1 MHWGLVKAI
10 VVLPGTVLV
19 FVPVIVLSI
28 AKNSR
33 FSHKFANP
41 EQILFWV
48 ALLAAI
54 VGLSLSLWTVA
65 LFMKYGKGTPAPWDP
80 PQKLVIRGPY
90 RYVRNPMITAVLFI
104 LLSESLVL
112 KSLPIAIWL
121 VVFFVGNAIY
131 FPLVEEKG
139 LEKRFGREYLEY
151 KAQVPRWLPRL
162 HAWSLGSNEQ
172 NRRKN

>member
-10 VVLPGTVLV
+10 IVLPGTVLV

-28 AKNSR
+28 AKNSK
-33 FSHKFANP
+33 FSHQFAGP
-41 EQILFWV
+41 DQILFWV

-54 VGLSLSLWTVA
+54 VGSSLSIWTVA
-65 LFMKYGKGTPAPWDP
+65 LFMKFGKGTPAPWDP

-104 LLSESLVL
+104 LIAESLIL

-121 VVFFVGNAIY
+121 VVFFVSNAIY
-131 FPLVEEKG
+131 FPSVEEKG
-139 LEKRFGREYLEY
+139 LEKRFGTDYLEY

-162 HAWSLGSNEQ
+162 HAWRQGSDDQ
-172 NRRKN
+172 NRRKS

>member
-1 MHWGLVKAI
+1 
-10 VVLPGTVLV
+10 
-19 FVPVIVLSI
+19 
-28 AKNSR
+28 
-33 FSHKFANP
+33 
-41 EQILFWV
+41 
-48 ALLAAI
+48 
-54 VGLSLSLWTVA
+54 
-65 LFMKYGKGTPAPWDP
+65 
-80 PQKLVIRGPY
+80 
-90 RYVRNPMITAVLFI
+90 
-104 LLSESLVL
+104 VL